1 MLQGKL
7 LLFDH
12 IEFLKMKNIPLIPS
26 LILLLFL
33 HSCAF
38 KIKVKERYYSS
49 EELLEYTKAKKYPFD
64 YILRFKNANYFN
76 DRIQQSI
83 NNINFMNIYSKDNFL
98 LKSSDGENCEFKI
111 ANFIKDSLDVLV
123 PQKRD
128 TISLKT
134 LVVKS
139 DVIEVVPSK
148 DLFSND
154 NYKILIGWS
163 VSLNNFGMIK
173 KRLEKLFEQINSKD
187 NRFII
192 IGMNLDPVRS

>member
-1 MLQGKL
+1 
-7 LLFDH
+7 
-12 IEFLKMKNIPLIPS
+12 
-26 LILLLFL
+26 
-33 HSCAF
+33 
-38 KIKVKERYYSS
+38 
-49 EELLEYTKAKKYPFD
+49 
-64 YILRFKNANYFN
+64 
-76 DRIQQSI
+76 
-83 NNINFMNIYSKDNFL
+83 MNIYSKDNFL

-111 ANFIKDSLDVLV
+111 ANFIRDSLDVLV

-139 DVIEVVPSK
+139 DVIEVVASK

-173 KRLEKLFEQINSKD
+173 KRLEKLFTQINAKGS
-187 NRFII
+187 RFII

>member
-1 MLQGKL
+1 M
-7 LLFDH
+7 FDH
-12 IEFLKMKNIPLIPS
+12 IEFLKMKNIPLITS
-26 LILLLFL
+26 LLLLLFL

-49 EELLEYTKAKKYPFD
+49 EELLEYTTAKKYPFD

-76 DRIQQSI
+76 DRIQLSI

-111 ANFIKDSLDVLV
+111 ANFIRDSLDVLV

-139 DVIEVVPSK
+139 DVIEVAASK

-173 KRLEKLFEQINSKD
+173 KRLEKLFTQINAKGS
-187 NRFII
+187 RFII